1 MISILCTYVIKKMI
15 TQRHIDDLTY
25 KIIGCAIE
33 VHKALGPG
41 LLESIYQRCLVQ
53 ELILSGLN
61 TQSQLKVPI
70 QYKGLD
76 LDADLRL
83 DILVQDL
90 IVVEIK
96 AVETINP
103 VYEAQILSYMKLLNK
118 PKGVLLNFCSNN
130 IFKNGQKTFVNNIYA
145 SLGKE

>member
-1 MISILCTYVIKKMI
+1 MI

-33 VHKALGPG
+33 LHKALGPG

-70 QYKGLD
+70 QYKGLN

-83 DILVQDL
+83 DILVEDL

-118 PKGVLLNFCSNN
+118 PKGVLLNFCSDN

>member
-1 MISILCTYVIKKMI
+1 MI
-15 TQRHIDDLTY
+15 TQRHINDLTY

-70 QYKGLD
+70 QYKGLN

-83 DILVQDL
+83 DILVEDL

-118 PKGVLLNFCSNN
+118 PKGVLLNFCSDN

>member
-1 MISILCTYVIKKMI
+1 MI
-15 TQRHIDDLTY
+15 TQRHINDLTY

-70 QYKGLD
+70 QYKGLN

-83 DILVQDL
+83 DILVEDL

-118 PKGVLLNFCSNN
+118 PKGILLNFCSDN

>member
-1 MISILCTYVIKKMI
+1 MI

-70 QYKGLD
+70 QYKGLN

-83 DILVQDL
+83 DILVEDL

-118 PKGVLLNFCSNN
+118 PKGVLLNFCSDN